1 MYEKNRVPAAEKTE
15 LAPYG
20 KKLSLTATQLEGST
34 TVEPDLLLYI
44 CQVGKNQ
51 L

>member
-1 MYEKNRVPAAEKTE
+1 MYEKNKVPAAEKTE

-34 TVEPDLLLYI
+34 TVEPVIYYYTHA
-44 CQVGKNQ
+44 K
-51 L
+51 